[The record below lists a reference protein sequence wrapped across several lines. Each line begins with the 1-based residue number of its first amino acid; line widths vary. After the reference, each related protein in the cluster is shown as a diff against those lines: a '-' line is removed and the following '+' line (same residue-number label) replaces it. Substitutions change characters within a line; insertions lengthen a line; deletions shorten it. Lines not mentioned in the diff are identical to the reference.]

1 MKLQKSLLKKHKEKE
16 MEISAQLVKKLREMT
31 DAGMMDC
38 KKALV
43 EVAGDLEKAVE
54 YLREKGLS
62 KAAKKADRVASEGAI
77 SVKVAQDFSNAVMV
91 EINSET
97 DFVAKNDGFI
107 ALVAKSTELI
117 QAHKIA
123 SVEELNVLNV
133 EGSTFDEYL
142 KGQIAKIGENIVVRR
157 LANVSASGNGI
168 VNAYVHSNGRVGVI
182 VAMSF
187 KNPANAQKIADLARN
202 FCMHAA
208 AMKPQY
214 LSYEQ
219 IDSEFIAKEKVALV
233 AELEKENE
241 ELKRLG
247 KPLHKIPAYVSRIEL
262 TPEILAQAE
271 ENLKA
276 ELRAQNKPEAIW
288 DKILPGQME
297 RFIADNTLID
307 QRMTLLGQFYV
318 MDDKKTIAQVLESM
332 SKELN
337 DELSITEYVR
347 FELGEGIQKEVVDF
361 AQEVM
366 AQL

>member
-1 MKLQKSLLKKHKEKE
+1 
-16 MEISAQLVKKLREMT
+16 MEISAQLVKQLREMT

-43 EVAGDLEKAVE
+43 EVGGDIEKAVE
-54 YLREKGLS
+54 FLREKGLS
-62 KAAKKADRVASEGAI
+62 KAAKKADRVAAEGAI
-77 SVKVAQDFSNAVMV
+77 SVKVASDFKNAVML

-97 DFVAKNDGFI
+97 DFVAKNDGFVS
-107 ALVAKSTELI
+107 LVEKSTELV
-117 QAHKIA
+117 QSHKIQ
-123 SVEELNVLNV
+123 SVEELNTASVDG
-133 EGSTFDEYL
+133 ETFDAYL

-157 LANVSASGNGI
+157 VANVTVDGNNI
-168 VNAYVHSNGRVGVI
+168 VNGYVHSNGRVGVI
-182 VAMSF
+182 IAMSF
-187 KNPANAQKIADLARN
+187 KNQSNSQKIVELARN
-202 FCMHAA
+202 LCMHAA

-214 LSYEQ
+214 LSYKQ
-219 IDSEFIAKEKVALV
+219 IDADFIAKEKVALI

-247 KPLHKIPAYVSRIEL
+247 KPLHKIPTYVSQSEL
-262 TPEILAQAE
+262 TSEVLAQAE

-276 ELRAQNKPEAIW
+276 DLKAQGKPEAIW

-332 SKELN
+332 SKELG
-337 DELSITEYVR
+337 DEIQITEYIR
-347 FELGEGIQKEVVDF
+347 FELGEGIEKEVVDF